1 MHYPI
6 RIQKDSNST
15 FLVTFPDFPEAAT
28 FGDDRA
34 DARRRAVD
42 ALETAIQG
50 RIADREEIPEPST
63 GREVI
68 ELPTQAAVK
77 VEVYRRMRERQ
88 ISKARLARLLGR
100 HRPEID
106 RLLDLRHATR
116 LDLIDEAMSA
126 MGARLSLRVE
136 EKAAG

>member
-1 MHYPI
+1 
-6 RIQKDSNST
+6 
-15 FLVTFPDFPEAAT
+15 
-28 FGDDRA
+28 
-34 DARRRAVD
+34 
-42 ALETAIQG
+42 
-50 RIADREEIPEPST
+50 
-63 GREVI
+63 
-68 ELPTQAAVK
+68 
-77 VEVYRRMRERQ
+77 MRERQ